1 MTETM
6 DGYIRISR
14 RLGRKGAA
22 YISPTVQRE
31 AIERWAEYRGVTI
44 LAWHT
49 DEDESGGTHSRP
61 GLDAARDRA
70 LNGETGGIVSW
81 KIDRFSRFTEGG
93 LRDLRLLE
101 GRGARLAFVTEDIDT
116 SGPMGKLVYTM
127 LLAFAEFFLDNI
139 KAGWVVTKTR
149 AVERGAH
156 IGPTPFGYQRRDDSI
171 LEADD
176 VLGPVVTEAFEV
188 CERAGLHAAVEF
200 LAEHAPGRTWTAFTV
215 RRLLTSRVY
224 LGRVAYGEL
233 VHDSAHP
240 ALVSEEQFRAT
251 GRILAK
257 TAGHRR
263 AAKSDYPLSELAA
276 CASCGGH
283 LVGGRGGNDN
293 RRIYR
298 CAARCPGRVTIS
310 AHIVEGVVVTAVR
323 RRLADV
329 EGRASAE
336 RNVHDAQVTLDR
348 AQSDLDAA
356 IRAFA
361 GLEDEDAARTRLA
374 ELRDARDEARTR
386 VEHLG
391 SPRLVMTVNLGR
403 EWNLLTLEERRL
415 AIRLTVAAVRVAPGR
430 GAGRVSVELLGDQA
444 AGD

>member
-31 AIERWAEYRGVTI
+31 AIERWAEYRGVTV
-44 LAWHT
+44 LAWHE
-49 DEDESGGTHSRP
+49 DEDESGGTHRRP

-156 IGPTPFGYQRRDDSI
+156 IGERADGSPRR
-171 LEADD
+171 
-176 VLGPVVTEAFEV
+176 GEV

>member
-1 MTETM
+1 
-6 DGYIRISR
+6 
-14 RLGRKGAA
+14 
-22 YISPTVQRE
+22 
-31 AIERWAEYRGVTI
+31 
-44 LAWHT
+44 
-49 DEDESGGTHSRP
+49 
-61 GLDAARDRA
+61 
-70 LNGETGGIVSW
+70 VSW

-176 VLGPVVTEAFEV
+176 VLGPVVTEAFAV

-200 LAEHAPGRTWTAFTV
+200 LAENAPGRTWTAFTV

-240 ALVSEEQFRAT
+240 ALVTEEQFRAT

-257 TAGHRR
+257 TAGRR
-263 AAKSDYPLSELAA
+263 RGAKSDYPLSELAA
-276 CASCGGH
+276 CARAAGILSAGAAGMTTGAST
-283 LVGGRGGNDN
+283 VARPAAPAGSRSARTSSRMSSSPRSAAARRRGGPGE
-293 RRIYR
+293 RRTER
-298 CAARCPGRVTIS
+298 PRRAGGARQG
-310 AHIVEGVVVTAVR
+310 AVR
-323 RRLADV
+323 
-329 EGRASAE
+329 
-336 RNVHDAQVTLDR
+336 
-348 AQSDLDAA
+348 
-356 IRAFA
+356 
-361 GLEDEDAARTRLA
+361 
-374 ELRDARDEARTR
+374 
-386 VEHLG
+386 
-391 SPRLVMTVNLGR
+391 
-403 EWNLLTLEERRL
+403 
-415 AIRLTVAAVRVAPGR
+415 PGR
-430 GAGRVSVELLGDQA
+430 GDPRVRGP
-444 AGD
+444 GG

>member
-139 KAGWVVTKTR
+139 KAGCRVPGR
-149 AVERGAH
+149 
-156 IGPTPFGYQRRDDSI
+156 
-171 LEADD
+171 
-176 VLGPVVTEAFEV
+176 
-188 CERAGLHAAVEF
+188 ERAGPDVDGVHGPPAAHQPR
-200 LAEHAPGRTWTAFTV
+200 LPRPGRLRGTRTRQRPPGSRQRGAVQGDGANPREDRGTPARREV
-215 RRLLTSRVY
+215 RLPAERARGVRLL
-224 LGRVAYGEL
+224 
-233 VHDSAHP
+233 
-240 ALVSEEQFRAT
+240 
-251 GRILAK
+251 
-257 TAGHRR
+257 RR
-263 AAKSDYPLSELAA
+263 A
-276 CASCGGH
+276 SC
-283 LVGGRGGNDN
+283 
-293 RRIYR
+293 RR
-298 CAARCPGRVTIS
+298 AR
-310 AHIVEGVVVTAVR
+310 
-323 RRLADV
+323 
-329 EGRASAE
+329 
-336 RNVHDAQVTLDR
+336 
-348 AQSDLDAA
+348 
-356 IRAFA
+356 
-361 GLEDEDAARTRLA
+361 
-374 ELRDARDEARTR
+374 
-386 VEHLG
+386 
-391 SPRLVMTVNLGR
+391 R
-403 EWNLLTLEERRL
+403 E
-415 AIRLTVAAVRVAPGR
+415 
-430 GAGRVSVELLGDQA
+430 
-444 AGD
+444 